1 MILKAH
7 VPGAEPY
14 PVGDEIWH
22 QRLEEAIAAE
32 ADAIAAD
39 AGSNLLES
47 PRAEHREQLR
57 RRVIEEMTR
66 ALIDVGDSYRAP
78 DGVLYS
84 LLDEPVDDDDQP
96 ATIAAVSS
104 TTPPIVQEVVRFED
118 LPLGSVGSRRAIVRW
133 SDGSHGPALTRY
145 ADEVKITE
153 GDVIG
158 KTAEQLRT
166 LHFQRDRDWLQS

>member
-14 PVGDEIWH
+14 PVGDEISH
-22 QRLEEAIAAE
+22 QPLAEAIAAE

-39 AGSNLLES
+39 AGSDLLES

-118 LPLGSVGSRRAIVRW
+118 LSLGSRRAIVRW
-133 SDGSHGPALTRY
+133 SDGSHGPALTWY
-145 ADEVKITE
+145 AEEVKITE